1 MRRGCI
7 SLGEV
12 KCDVCQRGIPY
23 PERYLATDEED
34 GVEVEKGKTV
44 HYCVQCALEKG
55 YAHYKEEKGERILT
69 FFPEPDIS
77 GD

>member
-12 KCDVCQRGIPY
+12 KCDVCHRIIPY
-23 PERYLATDEED
+23 PERYLAIDEAD

-55 YAHYKEEKGERILT
+55 YAHYKDEKDERILT
-69 FFPEPDIS
+69 FFPESDIS

>member
-12 KCDVCQRGIPY
+12 RCDGCHHIIPHS
-23 PERYLATDEED
+23 ERYLAIEEKD
-34 GVEVEKGKTV
+34 GVEVEKGETA
-44 HYCVQCALEKG
+44 HYCVECALQRG

-69 FFPEPDIS
+69 FFPEEP
-77 GD
+77 